1 MEAEVGIG
9 IGQEHGVLGRP
20 RHARVTDLLV
30 VGAFSIEIA
39 AAAIG
44 VEDH

>member
-9 IGQEHGVLGRP
+9 IGLEHGVLARP
-20 RHARVTDLLV
+20 RHARVADLLV
-30 VGAFSIEIA
+30 AVAFSVEIA